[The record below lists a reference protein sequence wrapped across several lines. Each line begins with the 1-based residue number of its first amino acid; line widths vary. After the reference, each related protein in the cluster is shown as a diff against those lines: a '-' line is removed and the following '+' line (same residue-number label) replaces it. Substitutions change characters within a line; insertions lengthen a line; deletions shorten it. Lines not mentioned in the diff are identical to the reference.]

1 MRWAARWF
9 SAGVPRLRP
18 SIAASISAR
27 RGEKASITSRET
39 PSISNRPSA
48 WVLENHYDNFEV
60 MEILREPYSGECFS
74 GYENIDLS
82 FIEAEAIVNNE
93 RADWKT
99 PLENVKGVYLITDIG
114 GVA

>member
-1 MRWAARWF
+1 
-9 SAGVPRLRP
+9 
-18 SIAASISAR
+18 
-27 RGEKASITSRET
+27 
-39 PSISNRPSA
+39 
-48 WVLENHYDNFEV
+48 
-60 MEILREPYSGECFS
+60 MEILREPYSGERIP

-99 PLENVKGVYLITDIG
+99 ALENVKGVYLITDIG